1 MLTKFINPQSSIWLL
16 SLVGLTSLALLVISS
31 NVAVKKLTGLAGY
44 FRISTT
50 FMGVTVVALATSIPE
65 IAAHFTASVGILAGS
80 LDYKI
85 GSAVVLGAN
94 IGSDVV
100 QQTLIMA
107 VVVFI
112 AGTLHFRRYF
122 LAKTMI
128 PMIVTTLMCLV
139 LGWDGVYSRL
149 DGFILFG
156 SFVAYLYYLYH
167 DERKHYKAEDHGFSE
182 AGETPEGVPQSSK
195 EAGIYALV
203 SLVALVVTVASAM
216 VALSITEVVVAYT
229 GIGGSLIG
237 VLTLGVASAM
247 PELITAVSGIRNGD
261 AGIPL
266 GTLVGS
272 NITNP
277 LVAIGG
283 GALISTYWVPRPLV
297 MWDLPWEII
306 TGAIL
311 WVYLWFN
318 KGRIGKKGAIYLVA
332 LYFIYIVLR
341 SIFFAID

>member
-1 MLTKFINPQSSIWLL
+1 MLTQFINPESNIVLL
-16 SLVGLTSLALLVISS
+16 SLVGLAAIGLLVYSA
-31 NVAVKKLTGLAGY
+31 NVAVTKLTGLAGY
-44 FRISTT
+44 FRLSTT
-50 FMGVTVVALATSIPE
+50 FMGVTVVSIATSIPE
-65 IAAHFTASVGILAGS
+65 IAAHFTASVGILAGK
-80 LDYKI
+80 LDFQV

-94 IGSDVV
+94 IGSDVI

-107 VVVFI
+107 IVVLM
-112 AGTLHFRRYF
+112 AGTLYFRRYF

-128 PMIVTTLMCLV
+128 PMIATTLMCLV
-139 LGWDGVYSRL
+139 LGWDGVYSRW

-156 SFVAYLYYLYH
+156 SFIGYLYYLYR
-167 DERKHYKAEDHGFSE
+167 DERKYYKAEDHGFTPEGE
-182 AGETPEGVPQSSK
+182 APEGVPRSSK
-195 EAGIYALV
+195 EAWLYAV
-203 SLVALVVTVASAM
+203 ISVVALTITIASAM
-216 VALSITEVVVAYT
+216 LTLRITEVVVDRT

-237 VLTLGVASAM
+237 VLTLGVASAL
-247 PELITAVSGIRNGD
+247 PELITAISGIRNGD

-297 MWDLPWEII
+297 MWDLPWETI

-318 KGRIGKKGAIYLVA
+318 KGRIGKKGAFYLIT
-332 LYFIYIVLR
+332 LYFTYVILR
-341 SIFFAID
+341 SLFFAMD

>member
-1 MLTKFINPQSSIWLL
+1 MLEQFINPNSSIWLL
-16 SLVGLTSLALLVISS
+16 SLVGLTAIALLVYSA
-31 NVAVKKLTGLAGY
+31 NVAVTKLMGLAGY
-44 FRISTT
+44 FRLSTT
-50 FMGVTVVALATSIPE
+50 FMGVTVVSIATSVPE
-65 IAAHFTASVGILAGS
+65 ITSHFTASVGILTGAV
-80 LDYKI
+80 DFKI
-85 GSAVVLGAN
+85 GSALVLGAN

-107 VVVFI
+107 IVVFI

-139 LGWDGVYSRL
+139 LGWDGIYSRL

-156 SFVAYLYYLYH
+156 SFIAYLYYLYR
-167 DERKHYKAEDHGFSE
+167 DERKYYKPEDHGFTAE
-182 AGETPEGVPQSSK
+182 GAVPEGTPQSGE
-195 EAGIYALV
+195 EAWLYALISV
-203 SLVALVVTVASAM
+203 VALTVTVASAM
-216 VALSITEVVVAYT
+216 LTLSVTEIIVKRT

-237 VLTLGVASAM
+237 VLTLGVASAL
-247 PELITAVSGIRNGD
+247 PELITAVSGIRKGD
-261 AGIPL
+261 TGIPL

-297 MWDLPWEII
+297 LWDLPWETL

-311 WVYLWFN
+311 WIYLWFN
-318 KGRIGKKGAIYLVA
+318 KGRIGKKGGIYLVV
-332 LYFIYIVLR
+332 LYFVYVILR
-341 SIFFAID
+341 SIFFAVD

>member
-1 MLTKFINPQSSIWLL
+1 MLDQIISPESSTWLL
-16 SLVGLTSLALLVISS
+16 SAVGLAAIALLVYSA
-31 NVAVKKLTGLAGY
+31 NVAVNKLTGLAGF
-44 FRISTT
+44 FRLSTT
-50 FMGVTVVALATSIPE
+50 FMGVTVVSVATSIPE
-65 IAAHFTASVGILAGS
+65 IAAHFTASVGILTGK
-80 LDYKI
+80 LDFQV

-107 VVVFI
+107 IVVFM

-156 SFVAYLYYLYH
+156 SFIAYLYYLYR
-167 DERKHYKAEDHGFSE
+167 DERKYYREEDHGFSE
-182 AGETPEGVPQSSK
+182 EGEVPEGIPQSSK
-195 EAGIYALV
+195 EAWIYALI
-203 SLVALVVTVASAM
+203 SLVALTITIASAM
-216 VALSITEVVVAYT
+216 LTLRITEVIVNRT

-237 VLTLGVASAM
+237 VLTLGVASAL

-297 MWDLPWEII
+297 FWDLPWETI
-306 TGAIL
+306 TGAVL
-311 WVYLWFN
+311 WIYLWLN
-318 KGRIGKKGAIYLVA
+318 RGRIGKKGGIYLVL
-332 LYFIYIVLR
+332 LYFTYVILR
-341 SIFFAID
+341 SVFFAID